1 MGEIKHKSL
10 YKVIGI
16 FLYYFR
22 YSKTQYWDNHK
33 IDNYQFKRLRK
44 QLIQAS
50 KTQYYSKLFKELNFN
65 PRADFKS
72 LNDLEKIPVTE
83 KNKVKENTDS
93 FINNKYR
100 KKSLPFYT
108 SGSTGNPM
116 KTLIH
121 PLHWVIEQAVI
132 FRHWSW
138 GGYYFRDATA
148 MLRSYSPKKGEP
160 LTKYSRPLNTTYFSP
175 FHLTDENMM
184 MYYNLMIDLKT
195 KVLRGYPSSV
205 KIFALFLK
213 KNSLKIN
220 SIKQILVASEV
231 LTDNDRN
238 IIESVF
244 DCKISNHYGLA
255 EQIVMFGDCEN
266 HTHLHNYFEY
276 GYVELLDTDRPNIK
290 KIIGTNLH
298 NKTMPIIRYD
308 TGDIAIVD
316 DSKCKCSRNG
326 ITIKNI
332 IGRHDQLIRTPN
344 GYDIPSVNFYTMFE
358 HYLEI
363 DQWQITYDDENIN
376 FNYLSLEGLNNIK
389 LKELNLKIEN
399 RINNSGFKYTL
410 NEVSGFYQKSEGKT
424 PVIVKL

>member
-1 MGEIKHKSL
+1 MADVKFNSI
-10 YKVIGI
+10 YKVLGI
-16 FLYYFR
+16 FLYYLR
-22 YSKTQYWDNHK
+22 YKRTQFWNNKK
-33 IDNYQFKRLRK
+33 INNYQFNRLRK

-50 KTQYYSKLFKELNFN
+50 KTQYYSKLFRELNFN
-65 PRADFKS
+65 PKTDFKS

-83 KNKVKENTDS
+83 KNNVKANTDL

-100 KKSLPFYT
+100 KISLPFYT

-116 KTLIH
+116 KALIH
-121 PLHWVIEQAVI
+121 PLHWIIEQAVI

-138 GGYYFRDATA
+138 GGYHFRDATA
-148 MLRSYSPKKGEP
+148 MLRSYSPKEGEP
-160 LTKYSRPLNTTYFSP
+160 LTKYSLPLNTTYFSP
-175 FHLTDENMM
+175 FHLADENMM

-195 KVLRGYPSSV
+195 KILRGYPSSV

-213 KNSLKIN
+213 KNNLKIH

-231 LTDNDRN
+231 LTENDRN

-255 EQIVMFGDCEN
+255 EQIVMFGDCEK

-276 GYVELLDTDRPNIK
+276 GYVELVDTDKTNIK

-308 TGDIAIVD
+308 TGDLAIID
-316 DSKCKCSRNG
+316 DSNCKCSRNG

-376 FNYLSLEGLNNIK
+376 FNYLSLEGLNSTK

-410 NEVSGFYQKSEGKT
+410 NEVSSFYQKSEGKT

>member
-1 MGEIKHKSL
+1 MVEIKYKNL

-22 YSKTQYWDNHK
+22 YNKTQYWDNDK
-33 IDNYQFKRLRK
+33 IYNYQFKRLRK
-44 QLIQAS
+44 QLIHSS
-50 KTQYYSKLFKELNFN
+50 KTRYYSKLFKKLNFN
-65 PRADFKS
+65 PKTDFKS

-83 KNKVKENTDS
+83 KNKVKENTHL
-93 FINNKYR
+93 FINHKY
-100 KKSLPFYT
+100 KNKSLPFYT
-108 SGSTGNPM
+108 SGSTGSPM
-116 KTLIH
+116 KSLIH

-138 GGYYFRDATA
+138 GGYHFRDATA
-148 MLRSYSPKKGEP
+148 MLRSYSPKEGEP

-195 KVLRGYPSSV
+195 RVLRGYPSSV

-220 SIKQILVASEV
+220 SIKQVLVASEV

-255 EQIVMFGDCEN
+255 EQIVMFGDCEK

-276 GYVELLDTDRPNIK
+276 GYVELLDTDRANIK

-308 TGDIAIVD
+308 TGDLAIVD
-316 DSKCKCSRNG
+316 DSNCKCSRNG

-344 GYDIPSVNFYTMFE
+344 GFDMPSVNFYTMFE

-376 FNYLSLEGLNNIK
+376 FNYLSLEGLNNTK
-389 LKELNLKIEN
+389 LKELNLKIKS

-410 NEVSGFYQKSEGKT
+410 NEVSSFYQKSEGKT

>member
-1 MGEIKHKSL
+1 MEEIKYKSI
-10 YKVIGI
+10 YKAVGI
-16 FLYYFR
+16 SLYYFR
-22 YSKTQYWDNHK
+22 YRYTQFWSENK

-50 KTQYYSKLFKELNFN
+50 ITQYYSKLFKELNFN
-65 PRADFKS
+65 PRTDFKS

-83 KNKVKENTDS
+83 KNKVKENTHL
-93 FINNKYR
+93 FINHKY
-100 KKSLPFYT
+100 KNKSLPFYT
-108 SGSTGNPM
+108 SGTTGNPM
-116 KTLIH
+116 KALIH
-121 PLHWVIEQAVI
+121 PLHWLIEQAVI

-138 GGYYFRDATA
+138 GGYNFRDATA
-148 MLRSYSPKKGEP
+148 MLRSYSPKEGEP

-195 KVLRGYPSSV
+195 EVLRGYPSSV

-308 TGDIAIVD
+308 TGDLAIVD

>member
-1 MGEIKHKSL
+1 MEKIK
-10 YKVIGI
+10 YKNFYKIIGI

-22 YSKTQYWDNHK
+22 YKKTQYFTKDK

-50 KTQYYSKLFKELNFN
+50 KTVYYNKLFKELNFN
-65 PRADFKS
+65 PKNDFKS
-72 LNDLEKIPVTE
+72 LSDLEKIPVTE
-83 KNKVKENTDS
+83 KKKVKENTHL
-93 FINNKYR
+93 FINHKY
-100 KKSLPFYT
+100 KNKSLPFYT
-108 SGSTGNPM
+108 SGSTGKPM
-116 KTLIH
+116 KALIH
-121 PLHWVIEQAVI
+121 PLHWLIEQAVI

-138 GGYYFRDATA
+138 GGYHFRDATA
-148 MLRSYSPKKGEP
+148 MLRSYSPKEGEP
-160 LTKYSRPLNTTYFSP
+160 LTRYSRPLNTTYFSP

-184 MYYNLMIDLKT
+184 MYYNLMIDLKIR
-195 KVLRGYPSSV
+195 VLRGYPSSV

-231 LTDNDRN
+231 LTENDRN
-238 IIESVF
+238 VIEGIF

-266 HTHLHNYFEY
+266 HTHMHNYFEY

-308 TGDIAIVD
+308 TGDLAIVD

-344 GYDIPSVNFYTMFE
+344 GYYIPSVNFYTMFE

-363 DQWQITYDDENIN
+363 DRWQITYDDENIN
-376 FNYLSLEGLNNIK
+376 FNYISLKGLNKTK

-399 RINNSGFKYTL
+399 RINKSGFKYTL
-410 NEVSGFYQKSEGKT
+410 KEVSSFYQKHEGKT

>member
-1 MGEIKHKSL
+1 MAEIKYKSL
-10 YKVIGI
+10 YRVIGI

-65 PRADFKS
+65 PRTDFKS

-83 KNKVKENTDS
+83 KNKVKENTHL
-93 FINNKYR
+93 FINLKY
-100 KKSLPFYT
+100 KNKSLPFYT

-138 GGYYFRDATA
+138 GGYHFRDATA
-148 MLRSYSPKKGEP
+148 MLRSYSPKEGEP

-195 KVLRGYPSSV
+195 RVLRGYPSSV

-238 IIESVF
+238 VIESVF

-308 TGDIAIVD
+308 TGDLAIVD
-316 DSKCKCSRNG
+316 DSNCKCSRNG
-326 ITIKNI
+326 IMIKNI

>member
-1 MGEIKHKSL
+1 MAEIKYKSV
-10 YKVIGI
+10 YKAVGI
-16 FLYYFR
+16 FLYFFR
-22 YSKTQYWDNHK
+22 YRKTQFWSKHK
-33 IDNYQFKRLRK
+33 IEDYQFKRLRK
-44 QLIQAS
+44 QLIEAS
-50 KTQYYSKLFKELNFN
+50 ETEYYSQLFKELNFN
-65 PRADFKS
+65 PRTDFKS
-72 LNDLEKIPVTE
+72 LNDLKKIPITQ
-83 KNKVKENTDS
+83 KYKVKENTDL
-93 FINNKYR
+93 FINDKYT

-116 KTLIH
+116 KALIH
-121 PLHWVIEQAVI
+121 RSHWVIEQAVI
-132 FRHWSW
+132 FRHWTW
-138 GGYYFRDATA
+138 GGYRFRDATA
-148 MLRSYSPKKGEP
+148 MLRSYSPKEGEP
-160 LTKYSRPLNTTYFSP
+160 LTKYSFPLNTTYFSP

-184 MYYNLMIDLKT
+184 MYYNLMIDLKI
-195 KVLRGYPSSV
+195 KILRGYPSSI

-213 KNSLKIN
+213 KSNLQLN

-231 LTDNDRN
+231 MSDIDRN
-238 IIESVF
+238 IIESIF
-244 DCKISNHYGLA
+244 ECKISNHYGLA
-255 EQIVMFGDCEN
+255 EQIVMFGDCEK

-276 GYVELLDTDRPNIK
+276 GYVELLDTDKPNIK

-308 TGDIAIVD
+308 TGDLAIID
-316 DSKCKCSRNG
+316 DSSCKCSRNG

-344 GYDIPSVNFYTMFE
+344 GFDMPSVNFYTMFE

-376 FNYLSLEGLNNIK
+376 FNYLSLEGLNNTK
-389 LKELNLKIEN
+389 LKELNLKIES

-410 NEVSGFYQKSEGKT
+410 NEVSSFYQKSEGKT

>member
-1 MGEIKHKSL
+1 MAEIKYKSL
-10 YKVIGI
+10 YRVIGI

-65 PRADFKS
+65 PRTDFKS

-83 KNKVKENTDS
+83 KNKVKENTHL
-93 FINNKYR
+93 FINLKY
-100 KKSLPFYT
+100 KNKSLPFYT

-116 KTLIH
+116 KSLIH
-121 PLHWVIEQAVI
+121 PLHWLIEQAVI

-138 GGYYFRDATA
+138 GGYHFRDATA
-148 MLRSYSPKKGEP
+148 MLRSYSPKEGEP
-160 LTKYSRPLNTTYFSP
+160 LTKYSKPLNTTYFSP

-195 KVLRGYPSSV
+195 RVLRGYPSSV

-238 IIESVF
+238 VIESVF

-308 TGDIAIVD
+308 TGDLAIVD
-316 DSKCKCSRNG
+316 DSNCKCSRNG
-326 ITIKNI
+326 IMIKNI

>member
-1 MGEIKHKSL
+1 MEKIK
-10 YKVIGI
+10 YKAIYKIIGI
-16 FLYYFR
+16 ALYYFR
-22 YSKTQYWDNHK
+22 YSKTQFWSENK
-33 IDNYQFKRLRK
+33 IEKYQIKRLRK
-44 QLIQAS
+44 QLIQSS
-50 KTQYYSKLFKELNFN
+50 KTQYYSKLFKKLNFN
-65 PRADFKS
+65 PKTNFKS
-72 LNDLEKIPVTE
+72 LKDLEKIPITE
-83 KNKVKENTDS
+83 KNRVKENTDL
-93 FINNKYR
+93 FINHKY
-100 KKSLPFYT
+100 KKNSLPFYT

-121 PLHWVIEQAVI
+121 PLHWIIEQAVI

-138 GGYYFRDATA
+138 GGYHFRDATA
-148 MLRSYSPKKGEP
+148 MLRSYSPKEGEP

-184 MYYNLMIDLKT
+184 IYYNLMIDLKT
-195 KVLRGYPSSV
+195 RVLRGYPSSV

-213 KNSLKIN
+213 KNNLQLN

-255 EQIVMFGDCEN
+255 EQIVMFGDCEK

-308 TGDIAIVD
+308 TGDLAIVD
-316 DSKCKCSRNG
+316 DSRCKCSRNG
-326 ITIKNI
+326 STIKNI

-363 DQWQITYDDENIN
+363 DQWQITYDDKNIS
-376 FNYLSLEGLNNIK
+376 FNYYSVDGMNNIK
-389 LKELNLKIEN
+389 LNELNSKIED
-399 RINNSGFKYTL
+399 RIRNSGFKYTL
-410 NEVSGFYQKSEGKT
+410 NKVTTFHKKTEGKT
-424 PVIVKL
+424 PAIIKI

>member
-1 MGEIKHKSL
+1 MAEIKYKSL
-10 YKVIGI
+10 YRVIGI

-65 PRADFKS
+65 PRTDFKS

-83 KNKVKENTDS
+83 KNKVKENTHL
-93 FINNKYR
+93 FINLKY
-100 KKSLPFYT
+100 KNKSLPFYT

-116 KTLIH
+116 KSLIH
-121 PLHWVIEQAVI
+121 PLHWLIEQAVI

-138 GGYYFRDATA
+138 GGYHFRDATA
-148 MLRSYSPKKGEP
+148 MLRSYSPKEGEP

-195 KVLRGYPSSV
+195 RVLRGYPSSV

-238 IIESVF
+238 VIESVF

-308 TGDIAIVD
+308 TGDLAIVD
-316 DSKCKCSRNG
+316 DSNCKCSRNG
-326 ITIKNI
+326 IMIKNI

>member
-1 MGEIKHKSL
+1 MEEVKYKSV

-22 YSKTQYWDNHK
+22 YRKTQYWDNHK
-33 IDNYQFKRLRK
+33 IDNYQFKRLQK
-44 QLIQAS
+44 QLIQAI
-50 KTQYYSKLFKELNFN
+50 KTQYYSKLFREISFN
-65 PRADFKS
+65 PKTDFKS

-83 KNKVKENTDS
+83 KNKVKENTHL
-93 FINNKYR
+93 FINHKY
-100 KKSLPFYT
+100 KNKSLPFYT

-116 KTLIH
+116 KALIH

-138 GGYYFRDATA
+138 GGYHFRDATA
-148 MLRSYSPKKGEP
+148 MLRSYSPKEGEP

-195 KVLRGYPSSV
+195 RVLRGYPSSV
-205 KIFALFLK
+205 KIFALFLI

-255 EQIVMFGDCEN
+255 EQIVMFGDCEK

-276 GYVELLDTDRPNIK
+276 GYVELLDTDRANIK

-308 TGDIAIVD
+308 TGDLAIVD
-316 DSKCKCSRNG
+316 DSNCKCSRNG

-344 GYDIPSVNFYTMFE
+344 GFDMPSVNFYTMFE

-376 FNYLSLEGLNNIK
+376 FNYLSLEGLNNTK
-389 LKELNLKIEN
+389 LKELNLKIES

-410 NEVSGFYQKSEGKT
+410 NEVSSFYQKSEGKT

>member
-1 MGEIKHKSL
+1 MAKIKYNSF
-10 YKVIGI
+10 YKILGI
-16 FLYYFR
+16 IAYYLR
-22 YSKTQYWDNHK
+22 YRYTQYWSKEK
-33 IDNYQFKRLRK
+33 IKKYQFLKLQK
-44 QLIQAS
+44 MLIQAS
-50 KTQYYSKLFKELNFN
+50 KTTYYSKLFKDISFN
-65 PRADFKS
+65 PIDDFKS
-72 LNDLEKIPVTE
+72 LNDITKIPITL
-83 KNKVKENTDS
+83 KSIVKSNTDD
-93 FINNKYR
+93 FVVKDQINN
-100 KKSLPFYT
+100 SLIFHT
-108 SGSTGNPM
+108 SGSTGKPM
-116 KTLIH
+116 KAYIH
-121 PLHWVIEQAVI
+121 PVHWIVEQAVI
-132 FRHWSW
+132 YRHWKW
-138 GGYYFRDATA
+138 GGYNFRDATA
-148 MLRSYSPKKGEP
+148 MLRSYSPNEGEK
-160 LTKYSRPLNTTYFSP
+160 LTKYSKPLNTTYFSP
-175 FHLTDENMM
+175 FHLTAENMFL
-184 MYYNLMIDLKT
+184 YYNSMRNLKI
-195 KVLRGYPSSV
+195 KILRGYPSSV

-213 KNSLKIN
+213 KNNLKLK
-220 SIKQILVASEV
+220 SVKQILVASEV
-231 LTDNDRN
+231 LSDNDRN

-308 TGDIAIVD
+308 TGDLAIVD

-332 IGRHDQLIRTPN
+332 IGRNDQLIKTPN
-344 GYDIPSVNFYTMFE
+344 GFDIPSVNFYTMFE

-376 FNYLSLEGLNNIK
+376 FNYLSIEGLNNTK
-389 LKELNLKIEN
+389 LNELNLKIES

-410 NEVSGFYQKSEGKT
+410 NEVSSFYQKSEGKT

>member
-1 MGEIKHKSL
+1 MEEIKYKSI
-10 YKVIGI
+10 YKVVGI
-16 FLYYFR
+16 ILYYFR
-22 YSKTQYWDNHK
+22 YYYTQFWRKNK
-33 IDNYQFKRLRK
+33 IEKYQIRRLQK
-44 QLIQAS
+44 QLVQAS
-50 KTQYYSKLFKELNFN
+50 KTKYYNKLFKELNFN
-65 PRADFKS
+65 PRTDFKS

-83 KNKVKENTDS
+83 KIKVKENTHL
-93 FINNKYR
+93 FVNHKY
-100 KKSLPFYT
+100 KNISLPFYT
-108 SGSTGNPM
+108 SGSTGSPM
-116 KTLIH
+116 KALIH

-138 GGYYFRDATA
+138 GGYSFRDSTA
-148 MLRSYSPKKGEP
+148 MLRSYSPKEGEP
-160 LTKYSRPLNTTYFSP
+160 LTKYSKSLNTTYFSP

-184 MYYNLMIDLKT
+184 MYYNLMIDLNT

-231 LTDNDRN
+231 LTENDRN

-255 EQIVMFGDCEN
+255 EQIVMFGDCEK
-266 HTHLHNYFEY
+266 HTHMHNYFEY

-308 TGDIAIVD
+308 TGDLAIVA
-316 DSKCKCSRNG
+316 DSNCKCSRNG
-326 ITIKNI
+326 VTIKNI
-332 IGRHDQLIRTPN
+332 VGRHDQLIRTPN

-363 DQWQITYDDENIN
+363 DQWQITYDDEYIN
-376 FNYLSLEGLNNIK
+376 FNYISLEGLNKTK

-410 NEVSGFYQKSEGKT
+410 NEVSSFYQKSEGKT

>member
-1 MGEIKHKSL
+1 MAKIKYNSF
-10 YKVIGI
+10 YKTLGI
-16 FLYYFR
+16 IAYYLR
-22 YSKTQYWDNHK
+22 YRYTQYWSKEK
-33 IDNYQFKRLRK
+33 IKKYQFLKLQK
-44 QLIQAS
+44 MLIQAS
-50 KTQYYSKLFKELNFN
+50 KTTYYSKLFKDISFN
-65 PRADFKS
+65 PIDDFKS
-72 LNDLEKIPVTE
+72 LNDITKIPITL
-83 KNKVKENTDS
+83 KSIVKSNTDD
-93 FINNKYR
+93 FVVKDQINN
-100 KKSLPFYT
+100 SLIFHT
-108 SGSTGNPM
+108 SGSTGKPM
-116 KTLIH
+116 KAYIH
-121 PLHWVIEQAVI
+121 PLHWIVEQAVI
-132 FRHWSW
+132 YRHWKW
-138 GGYYFRDATA
+138 GGYNFRDATA
-148 MLRSYSPKKGEP
+148 MLRSYSPNEGEK
-160 LTKYSRPLNTTYFSP
+160 LTKYSKPLNTTYFSP
-175 FHLTDENMM
+175 FHLSDENMY
-184 MYYNLMIDLKT
+184 MYYNYMRDLNIKI
-195 KVLRGYPSSV
+195 LRGYPSSV

-213 KNSLKIN
+213 KNKLKLK

-255 EQIVMFGDCEN
+255 EQIVMFGDCEK

-308 TGDIAIVD
+308 TGDLAIVD
-316 DSKCKCSRNG
+316 DSNCKCSRNG

-344 GYDIPSVNFYTMFE
+344 GFDMPSVNFYTMFE

-376 FNYLSLEGLNNIK
+376 FNYLSLEGLNNTK

-410 NEVSGFYQKSEGKT
+410 NEVSSFYQKSEGKT

>member
-1 MGEIKHKSL
+1 MVEIKHKNL

-65 PRADFKS
+65 PKTDFKS

-83 KNKVKENTDS
+83 KNKVKENPHL
-93 FINNKYR
+93 FINYKY
-100 KKSLPFYT
+100 KNKSLPFYT
-108 SGSTGNPM
+108 SGSTGSPM
-116 KTLIH
+116 KALIH

-138 GGYYFRDATA
+138 GGYHFRDATA
-148 MLRSYSPKKGEP
+148 MLRSYSPKEGEP

-195 KVLRGYPSSV
+195 RVLRGYPSSV

-213 KNSLKIN
+213 KNNLKIN

-231 LTDNDRN
+231 LNDNDRN

-244 DCKISNHYGLA
+244 DCKVSNHYGLA
-255 EQIVMFGDCEN
+255 EQIVMFGDCEK

-276 GYVELLDTDRPNIK
+276 GYVELLDTDKPNIK

-308 TGDIAIVD
+308 TGDLAIVE
-316 DSKCKCSRNG
+316 DSKCQCSRNG
-326 ITIKNI
+326 IKIKNI
-332 IGRHDQLIRTPN
+332 IGRNDNNIVCPDKSQ
-344 GYDIPSVNFYTMFE
+344 IPTVNFYTM
-358 HYLEI
+358 LEDYI
-363 DQWQITYDDENIN
+363 EISSWQIIYDKQILTLNYILKDIISNKRIN
-376 FNYLSLEGLNNIK
+376 
-389 LKELNLKIEN
+389 ELNKRLIQRAEHT
-399 RINNSGFKYTL
+399 GFKINIIEV
-410 NEVSGFYQKSEGKT
+410 NELQKTSEGKLKT
-424 PVIVKL
+424 IIKK

>member
-1 MGEIKHKSL
+1 MVEIKHKNL

-65 PRADFKS
+65 PKTDFKS

-83 KNKVKENTDS
+83 KNKVKENTHL
-93 FINNKYR
+93 FINYKY
-100 KKSLPFYT
+100 KNKSLPFYT
-108 SGSTGNPM
+108 SGSTGSPM
-116 KTLIH
+116 KALIH

-138 GGYYFRDATA
+138 GGYHFRDATA
-148 MLRSYSPKKGEP
+148 MLRSYSPKEGEP

-195 KVLRGYPSSV
+195 RVLRGYPSSV

-213 KNSLKIN
+213 KNNLKIN

-238 IIESVF
+238 TIESVF

-255 EQIVMFGDCEN
+255 EQIVMFGDCEK

-308 TGDIAIVD
+308 TGDLAIVD
-316 DSKCKCSRNG
+316 DSKCQCSRNG

-344 GYDIPSVNFYTMFE
+344 GFDIPSVNFYTMFE

-376 FNYLSLEGLNNIK
+376 FNYLSLEGLNNTK

-410 NEVSGFYQKSEGKT
+410 NEVSSFYQKSEGKT

>member
-1 MGEIKHKSL
+1 MAEIKHKSL

-65 PRADFKS
+65 PRTDFKS

-83 KNKVKENTDS
+83 KNKVKENTHL
-93 FINNKYR
+93 FINHKY
-100 KKSLPFYT
+100 KNKSLPFYT

-116 KTLIH
+116 KSLIH
-121 PLHWVIEQAVI
+121 PLHWLIEQAVI

-138 GGYYFRDATA
+138 GGYHFRDATA
-148 MLRSYSPKKGEP
+148 MLRSYSPKEGEP

-195 KVLRGYPSSV
+195 RVLRGYPSSV

-238 IIESVF
+238 VIESVF

-308 TGDIAIVD
+308 TGDLAIVD
-316 DSKCKCSRNG
+316 DSNCKCSRNG

>member
-1 MGEIKHKSL
+1 MAEIKHNSL

-22 YSKTQYWDNHK
+22 YKTTQFWSENK
-33 IDNYQFKRLRK
+33 IKKYQFNRLQK

-50 KTQYYSKLFKELNFN
+50 KTQYYSKLFTELNFN
-65 PRADFKS
+65 PRIDFKS
-72 LNDLEKIPVTE
+72 LDDLEKIPVTE
-83 KNKVKENTDS
+83 KNKVKENTDL

-100 KKSLPFYT
+100 KKSLTFFT

-116 KTLIH
+116 KALIH

-138 GGYYFRDATA
+138 GGYHFRDATA

-213 KNSLKIN
+213 RNSLKIN

-231 LTDNDRN
+231 LTENDRN
-238 IIESVF
+238 TIESVF

-255 EQIVMFGDCEN
+255 EQIVMFGDCEE
-266 HTHLHNYFEY
+266 HSHLHNYFEY

-308 TGDIAIVD
+308 TGDLAIVD
-316 DSKCKCSRNG
+316 NSKCDCERSG
-326 ITIKNI
+326 VVIKNI
-332 IGRHDQLIRTPN
+332 IGRNDSNIVCPDKSQ
-344 GYDIPSVNFYTMFE
+344 IPTVNFYTM
-358 HYLEI
+358 LEDYI
-363 DQWQITYDDENIN
+363 EISNWQIVYDNKSLNLN
-376 FNYLSLEGLNNIK
+376 FISANPITKKRIL
-389 LKELNLKIEN
+389 ELNDRLNQRLIHT
-399 RINNSGFKYTL
+399 GFKINISRVL
-410 NEVSGFYQKSEGKT
+410 ELQKSSEGKLKT
-424 PVIVKL
+424 IIKE

>member
-1 MGEIKHKSL
+1 MAEIKHKSL

-65 PRADFKS
+65 PRTDFKS

-83 KNKVKENTDS
+83 KNKVKENTHL
-93 FINNKYR
+93 FINHKY
-100 KKSLPFYT
+100 KNKSLPFYT

-116 KTLIH
+116 KSLIH
-121 PLHWVIEQAVI
+121 PLHWLIEQAVI

-138 GGYYFRDATA
+138 GGYHFRDATA
-148 MLRSYSPKKGEP
+148 MLRSYSPKEGEP

-195 KVLRGYPSSV
+195 RVLRGYPSSV

-308 TGDIAIVD
+308 TGDLAIVD
-316 DSKCKCSRNG
+316 DSNCKCSRNG

>member
-1 MGEIKHKSL
+1 MAEIKYKNL

-22 YSKTQYWDNHK
+22 YNKTQYWDNHK

-44 QLIQAS
+44 QLIHSS
-50 KTQYYSKLFKELNFN
+50 KTRYYSKLFKKLNFN
-65 PRADFKS
+65 PKTDFKS

-83 KNKVKENTDS
+83 KNKVKENTHL
-93 FINNKYR
+93 FINHKY
-100 KKSLPFYT
+100 KNKSLPFYT

-116 KTLIH
+116 KALIH

-138 GGYYFRDATA
+138 GGYHFRDATA
-148 MLRSYSPKKGEP
+148 MLRSYSPKEGEP

-195 KVLRGYPSSV
+195 RVLRGYPSSV

-213 KNSLKIN
+213 KNNLKIN

-231 LTDNDRN
+231 LSDNDRN

-255 EQIVMFGDCEN
+255 EQIVMFGDCEK

-290 KIIGTNLH
+290 KVIGTNLH

-308 TGDIAIVD
+308 SGDLAIVD

-376 FNYLSLEGLNNIK
+376 FNYLSLEGLNNTK
-389 LKELNLKIEN
+389 LKELNLKIES

-410 NEVSGFYQKSEGKT
+410 NEVSSFYQKSEGKT

>member
-1 MGEIKHKSL
+1 MAEIK
-10 YKVIGI
+10 YKNVYKAVGI
-16 FLYYFR
+16 FLYFFR
-22 YSKTQYWDNHK
+22 YRKTQFWSKHK

-50 KTQYYSKLFKELNFN
+50 KTQYYSKLFSELNFN
-65 PRADFKS
+65 PRTDFKS
-72 LNDLEKIPVTE
+72 LNDLDKIPVTE
-83 KNKVKENTDS
+83 KNKVKENTHL
-93 FINNKYR
+93 FINNKYQ

-116 KTLIH
+116 KALIH

-132 FRHWSW
+132 FRHWVW
-138 GGYYFRDATA
+138 GGYNFRNATA
-148 MLRSYSPKKGEP
+148 MLRSYSPKVGEP
-160 LTKYSRPLNTTYFSP
+160 LTKYSRVLNTTYFSP
-175 FHLTDENMM
+175 FHLTDESML
-184 MYYNLMIDLKT
+184 MYYNLMIDLKI

-213 KNSLKIN
+213 KNNLKIN

-231 LTDNDRN
+231 LSFNDRN

-255 EQIVMFGDCEN
+255 EQIVMFGDCEK

-276 GYVELLDTDRPNIK
+276 GYVELLDTEKFNIK

-308 TGDIAIVD
+308 TGDLAIVD

-332 IGRHDQLIRTPN
+332 IGRNDQLIKTPN
-344 GYDIPSVNFYTMFE
+344 GFDIPSVNFYTMFE

-363 DQWQITYDDENIN
+363 DQWQITYDEKNIN
-376 FNYLSLEGLNNIK
+376 FNYSSDKGLNNSK

-410 NEVSGFYQKSEGKT
+410 NKVSSFYQKSEGKT
-424 PVIVKL
+424 PVIIKI